1 MLTSS
6 LLAGEWFF
14 VFFHVGGVNRKVQK
28 MLMERDHTGFGMV
41 DSGHERRML
50 MEMNEDSFV
59 GKIQKKRR
67 VFFLG
72 KRNFE

>member
-14 VFFHVGGVNRKVQK
+14 VFFHVGGVNRKGQK
-28 MLMERDHTGFGMV
+28 
-41 DSGHERRML
+41 ML